1 MIDRGMLY
9 TYMNYYHTPERI
21 VLTGVGVEHD
31 ELVKLGETLF
41 VNKTPIWKEH
51 KNILDLTREKDLS
64 ICQYTG
70 GYLPVRRL
78 LYLDFIHQ
86 KRDMKALNV
95 DELIFKP

>member
-9 TYMNYYHTPERI
+9 TYMNSYHTPERT

-31 ELVKLGETLF
+31 DLVKLGEKLF

-51 KNILDLTREKDLS
+51 ENILDFTREKDLS

-70 GYLPVRRL
+70 GYLPARRL
-78 LYLDFIHQ
+78 FI
-86 KRDMKALNV
+86 
-95 DELIFKP
+95 FS